1 MKLLF
6 LNRKILRKIGEN
18 YKLVALSFYILLG
31 ISVLLAA
38 TLVYAALII
47 SKRQKSTERI
57 LSYDDLTGL
66 LSERGFDREATR
78 LLQAHPNTPYFIL
91 DMDIDNFTYYR
102 NLYGFEQSDIL
113 LKSIAALIFDVMGP
127 DEAAARI
134 RYDHFVFLLAGE
146 SEKLRTELQVRFTQ
160 FLNNMSKK
168 QVMVHFG
175 AYQVVDREEPIQGM
189 RMKAV
194 AAKKQ
199 VKGKRTELI
208 GLYNRQLFLKQRTEI
223 ELSGKFDAALKN
235 GDFEVFFQPKY
246 DSVSEFIAGAE
257 ALVRWRRSDG
267 SLMMPDEFVPVFE
280 RNGLVTRLDFYVF
293 EEVCR
298 TMVAFQK
305 SDIPLVPISVNF
317 SRINLYNTAFA
328 EKIIEIVQQ
337 YELDPSL
344 IEIEITESAYFEHEE
359 LLEDVARVLHNAGFK
374 MSIDDFG
381 KGYSSLNLMKG
392 NSFDVVKIDQA
403 FLDHNA
409 ENVETSMVILKNI
422 LQLTRELKLETV
434 AEGVESRAQ
443 VEFLRE
449 SGCHLI
455 QGFCFSKPVPCNRFR
470 ELLMTAAAIA

>member
-1 MKLLF
+1 
-6 LNRKILRKIGEN
+6 
-18 YKLVALSFYILLG
+18 VYILLSLS
-31 ISVLLAA
+31 IVLFIA
-38 TLVYAALII
+38 LVYSAVIL
-47 SKRQKSTERI
+47 SKRQKATERI

-66 LSERGFDREATR
+66 FSERGFDREAER
-78 LLQAHPNTPYFIL
+78 LLQANPDKPYFIL

-113 LKSIAALIFDVMGP
+113 LKSIAALIFDVMDS

-134 RYDHFVFLLAGE
+134 RYDHFVFLLNGE
-146 SEKLRTELQVRFTQ
+146 SEKLRTELEVRFTQ

-175 AYQVVDREEPIQGM
+175 AYQVVDREESIQSM

-194 AAKKQ
+194 AAKKL
-199 VKGKRTELI
+199 VKGKRTEMI

-223 ELSGKFDAALKN
+223 ELSSKFDGALKN

-257 ALVRWRRSDG
+257 ALVRWRRTDG
-267 SLMMPDEFVPVFE
+267 TLMMPDEFVPVFE
-280 RNGLVTRLDFYVF
+280 HNGLITRLDFYVF
-293 EEVCR
+293 NEVCK
-298 TMVAFQK
+298 TMRSFIDN
-305 SDIPLVPISVNF
+305 DIPLVPISINF
-317 SRINLYNTAFA
+317 SRINLYNTAFTDR
-328 EKIIEIVQQ
+328 IISTVNSFQ
-337 YELDPSL
+337 LDPSL
-344 IEIEITESAYFEHEE
+344 IEIEITESAYFEHED
-359 LLEDVARVLHNAGFK
+359 LLHDVAKVLHDAGFK

-392 NSFDVVKIDQA
+392 NSFDVVKIDQT
-403 FLDHNA
+403 FLEHSA

-422 LQLTRELKLETV
+422 LQLSRELKLETV
-434 AEGVESRAQ
+434 AEGVENRAQ

-455 QGFCFSKPVPCNRFR
+455 QGFCFSKPVTGSNFR
-470 ELLMTAAAIA
+470 DMLLTAAGIA